1 MIIII
6 LVLATV
12 VLSIGAAVQYIKK
25 KRIEKELTNYLLHTS
40 QTLNAQMNVYRKLQ
54 EGLVDDVKELEGQ
67 N

>member
-6 LVLATV
+6 LVLAAV